1 MMKTIQMTIDDTLLA
16 EVDQASHKLNTTR
29 SAFIREAL
37 HLMLRQQRIAELE
50 RQHVAGYTRHPV
62 QPGELDI
69 PESEHVWGDA

>member
-1 MMKTIQMTIDDTLLA
+1 MIKTIQMTLDDTLLA

-29 SAFIREAL
+29 SAFIRDAL

-50 RQHVAGYTRHPV
+50 RQHVAGYTLYPV

-69 PESEHVWGDA
+69 PELEHVWGDA